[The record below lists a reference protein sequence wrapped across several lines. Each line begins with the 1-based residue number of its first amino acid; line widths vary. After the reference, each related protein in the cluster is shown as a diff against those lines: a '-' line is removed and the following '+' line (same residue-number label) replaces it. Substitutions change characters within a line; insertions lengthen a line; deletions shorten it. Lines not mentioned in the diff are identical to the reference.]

1 MWLCQ
6 NIPPSA
12 SAPVSILQAIFL
24 FNFEG
29 TNQLRDD
36 FATCFSTS
44 FFSTRVHFA
53 EIAKIPATFSS
64 SFRNR
69 PGGTGVDQNRGQITQ
84 MTPENQLKFK

>member
-12 SAPVSILQAIFL
+12 SAPVSMLQAIIL

-36 FATCFSTS
+36 FATCLCTS
-44 FFSTRVHFA
+44 IFFDTR
-53 EIAKIPATFSS
+53 PYC
-64 SFRNR
+64 RNR
-69 PGGTGVDQNRGQITQ
+69 QDSYDFQF
-84 MTPENQLKFK
+84 QLSKSTWKERELIKIEDR